1 MGSSVLEGDQCTIGR
16 KFITEYF
23 FGASTRDYFE
33 SIGLM
38 QVTAK
43 QTSQKRRRHLSD
55 TVDLLKATL
64 NGRGPKSGKRLSD
77 DAIISNAITSLIAGH
92 ETTSSMLGFLIVL
105 LVQNP
110 VALEPAQKE
119 VDTTV
124 GAASDS

>member
-1 MGSSVLEGDQCTIGR
+1 
-16 KFITEYF
+16 
-23 FGASTRDYFE
+23 
-33 SIGLM
+33 M